1 MKIMDVTQSG
11 IRIEKIRI
19 ESFCRTSLVMLLK
32 CDSLWIYSPPC
43 FELVPPPPKADSGKE
58 QILKEATGNG
68 EDISGSGGNRV
79 QGNLLG
85 VYKDDPS

>member
-1 MKIMDVTQSG
+1 MKIVDITQNG
-11 IRIEKIRI
+11 IRIEKIRM
-19 ESFCRTSLVMLLK
+19 ESFCRTSLVVLLK
-32 CDSLWIYSPPC
+32 CDSLWIYSPSC
-43 FELVPPPPKADSGKE
+43 FELVPPPKTDSGKE
-58 QILKEATGNG
+58 QILKETTGKG